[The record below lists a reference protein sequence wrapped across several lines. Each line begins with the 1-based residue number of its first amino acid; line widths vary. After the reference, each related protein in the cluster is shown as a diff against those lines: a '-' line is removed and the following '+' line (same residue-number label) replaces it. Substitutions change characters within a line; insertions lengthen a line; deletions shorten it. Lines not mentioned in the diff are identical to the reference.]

1 MPRKD
6 YVVVSFT
13 LSVPPNKKDVVEKVK
28 RYARLNEL
36 YISDVVMEALEAYT
50 TKKRLR

>member
-6 YVVVSFT
+6 YVVVS
-13 LSVPPNKKDVVEKVK
+13 LSLSIPPNKKDTIDKVK
-28 RYARLNEL
+28 RYARLNNL
-36 YISDVVMEALEAYT
+36 FISDIVMEALEAYS